1 MKRVTVVAALLARF
15 RAPAITEPWIDEAA
29 QLEARLA
36 ARKAE
41 RPAPRR
47 TYRRRVML

>member
-1 MKRVTVVAALLARF
+1 MIRALLARF
-15 RAPAITEPWIDEAA
+15 RAPAVTEPWVDDVA